1 MPAAATTQFTSVM
14 DDDFNTPEALA
25 VLQGLAG
32 EINRARDAGD
42 TARAAQAAR
51 ELIDLG
57 RVLGILTLEPAD
69 WFRLPKA
76 RLESESGG
84 GDKSMGPEMVE
95 MLIAERRA
103 ARLAKNYKRSDEIRK
118 QISDAGIILEDKP
131 DGTTIWRYS

>member
-1 MPAAATTQFTSVM
+1 MRAISWAWCVPACTSVLKIPSL
-14 DDDFNTPEALA
+14 DCGSP
-25 VLQGLAG
+25 
-32 EINRARDAGD
+32 
-42 TARAAQAAR
+42 
-51 ELIDLG
+51 
-57 RVLGILTLEPAD
+57 LEPSE

-76 RLESESGG
+76 RLESEPGG

-95 MLIAERRA
+95 MLIAERKA